1 MLLLS
6 LLLLLLLCA
15 VFLAWLCV
23 GVLYL
28 TLMGFPPPVHWPLFV
43 FCVVNIHG
51 SLEACRDLHA
61 HGSGG

>member
-28 TLMGFPPPVHWPLFV
+28 TLMGFPPPGALAVICFLRCEYTRIP
-43 FCVVNIHG
+43 
-51 SLEACRDLHA
+51 
-61 HGSGG
+61 